1 MPETL
6 TIIIYTLLIIL
17 IVVAII
23 IGIKLIIT
31 LQKVNDLLDD
41 VTAKVKTLDRLFDV
55 VNTVNDKVA
64 LVGDTVVSFL
74 SGALRRVF
82 KDRKNKNKYEF
93 EEEDE
98 DE

>member
-6 TIIIYTLLIIL
+6 TIMIYCLLIIL

-31 LQKVNDLLDD
+31 LQKVNVLLED
-41 VTAKVKTLDRLFDV
+41 VTKKVKTLDRAFEI
-55 VNTVNDKVA
+55 VNTVNDKIA
-64 LVGDTVVSFL
+64 LVGDAVVEFVG
-74 SGALRRVF
+74 GAVKRVF
-82 KDRKNKNKYEF
+82 KDRKNKK